1 MGKPVVRL
9 PMGLLADGRVGVYG
23 FSGCLNAGGTG
34 GSLKRLPRGYGLP
47 ANRVLAFVLYGNGC
61 FEAGWG

>member
-1 MGKPVVRL
+1 
-9 PMGLLADGRVGVYG
+9 MGLLADGRDGVYG

-47 ANRVLAFVLYGNGC
+47 ASRVPALVCYGMMAVLKRVGV
-61 FEAGWG
+61 EQ